1 MIDRATIDKLASLSR
16 IELSEEEKVK
26 IAKDLESILSYVAE
40 LKNAPKYEAK
50 EGEEIHINIFREDE
64 EMPGF
69 GAGEFTEAIL
79 DEAPRRDGDFLL
91 VKQVMGEKG
100 GRNSSSE

>member
-1 MIDRATIDKLASLSR
+1 MIDRATIDKLAMLSR

-26 IAKDLESILSYVAE
+26 IAKDLESILGYVAE
-40 LKNAPKYEAK
+40 LKNAPRYEMK
-50 EGEEIHINIFREDE
+50 EGEDTHINIFREDE
-64 EMPGF
+64 EVAGF
-69 GAGEFTEAIL
+69 GSGEFTNDIL

-100 GRNSSSE
+100 GR